1 VLEFGQVA
9 LRNSQI
15 ILQLEKREKQL
26 QKFGGSSDFIIQ
38 PHLIHSLMK
47 KAISFM
53 VPFVCLKKK
62 AMSQRDKYITPLAP
76 PRKLGEVN
84 LSK

>member
-9 LRNSQI
+9 LRNSQSFCN
-15 ILQLEKREKQL
+15 LTREK
-26 QKFGGSSDFIIQ
+26 SSYKCLEAVVISSFNPII
-38 PHLIHSLMK
+38 HGLMK

-62 AMSQRDKYITPLAP
+62 AMSQRDKYITLLAP

>member
-38 PHLIHSLMK
+38 PHH
-47 KAISFM
+47 
-53 VPFVCLKKK
+53 P
-62 AMSQRDKYITPLAP
+62 
-76 PRKLGEVN
+76 
-84 LSK
+84 